1 MCVQAS
7 TPTSSSL
14 ATGPGQVTQEAGGD
28 LQRAGSL
35 STALVLSR
43 MRTVESNPPK

>member
-14 ATGPGQVTQEAGGD
+14 ATGPGQVTQEADGD
-28 LQRAGSL
+28 PQWAGSL
-35 STALVLSR
+35 STTLVLSL
-43 MRTVESNPPK
+43 MRTVERKPK